1 MENLT
6 TSEALIG
13 GAAVG
18 GVLAATLIGALIF
31 YIMIIIAWWK
41 IFSKAG
47 EKGWKSLI
55 PIYNVYIIFKISGIK
70 GWFWYNFI
78 IVIACSIITGVAGGI
93 QYNENFEIV
102 GNPSMVA
109 IIATLFSYIFS
120 FIVTIY
126 MNYKLA
132 KAFNKGIGYTLGL
145 ILLPNIFTLILGFGS
160 AKYNKKVLKA

>member
-31 YIMIIIAWWK
+31 YILIIIAWWK

-70 GWFWYNFI
+70 GWFWYNLI

-102 GNPSMVA
+102 GKPSMVA